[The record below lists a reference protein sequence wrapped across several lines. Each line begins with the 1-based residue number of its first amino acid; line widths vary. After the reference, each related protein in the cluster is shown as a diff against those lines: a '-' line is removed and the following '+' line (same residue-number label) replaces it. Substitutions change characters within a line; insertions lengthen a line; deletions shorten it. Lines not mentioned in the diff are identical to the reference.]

1 MKFGLYT
8 QTKNPD
14 DSSVYADLIDN
25 VREQVVLCDQS
36 GFDIVYPDEHHF
48 RVGYT
53 VTTNPLM
60 AGAMLAAH
68 TSRIRIGPVLLPANW
83 QPLRL
88 AEDIAY
94 LDHLSRGRAEVI
106 LGRGISRHAI
116 ANLNP
121 QLIEFWPVMKQ
132 DSKALTYAKHIK
144 SEDANAAQAASREHF
159 AEVVEIMKKGWAEEP
174 FSHEGRYYKF
184 PLPGLPWEGPRAPD
198 PTEAKD
204 GEIVKMSL
212 SPKPYQK
219 PHPPLRM
226 LVHSESSYKEAARL
240 GMKAMLWVNP
250 VGLLRER
257 LETYAQVRTEREGRK
272 FAVGEDVAALKLCY
286 VAPTYEEAKRDADHL
301 FTPMLTRFVVGAPST
316 YWLDEGEG
324 TPEDT
329 DWEFWRKHLMIIAG
343 SPEQVAEQ
351 VHELDERYDL
361 DTLATWTQAGAGNL
375 THKQTMRSLDL
386 FATKVLPLFAD
397 GKSESRGRA
406 SVAVAS
412 P

>member
-1 MKFGLYT
+1 MKFGFYT

-25 VREQVVLCDQS
+25 VREQTVLCDQG

-60 AGAMLAAH
+60 VGAMMAEN
-68 TSRIRIGPVLLPANW
+68 TSRIRIGPVMLPANW

-94 LDHLSRGRAEVI
+94 FDHLSRGRVEVT
-106 LGRGISRHAI
+106 LGRGISRHTI

-132 DSKALTYAKHIK
+132 DADRLTYAKHIN
-144 SEDANAAQAASREHF
+144 SSDASAANAASRQHF
-159 AEVVEIMKKGWAEEP
+159 AEVLEVMKKAWTEEL

-184 PLPGLPWEGPRAPD
+184 PQPGLPWEGPGAPGS
-198 PTEAKD
+198 TSAKD
-204 GEIVKMSL
+204 GEIAKMSV
-212 SPKPYQK
+212 SPKPYQR

-226 LVHSESSYKEAARL
+226 LVHSEGSYKEAARL
-240 GMKAMLWVNP
+240 GMKAMLWINP
-250 VGLLRER
+250 PGLLRER
-257 LETYAQVRTEREGRK
+257 LETYAQDRTEREGRK
-272 FAVGEDVAALKLCY
+272 LAMGEDVAALKLCY
-286 VAPTYEEAKRDADHL
+286 VAPTYEEAKRDANHL
-301 FTPMLTRFVVGAPST
+301 FTPMLERFTVGAPST
-316 YWLDEGEG
+316 FYLDEGED
-324 TPEDT
+324 PHQDR
-329 DWEFWRKHLMIIAG
+329 DWEFWRKHFMIIAG

-351 VHELDERYDL
+351 IDELDDRYDL

-375 THKQTMRSLDL
+375 THKQTMRSLEL
-386 FATKVLPLFAD
+386 FATKVAPLFAN
-397 GKSESRGRA
+397 GKTESRK
-406 SVAVAS
+406 SVEVAA